1 METPS
6 ILEFM
11 AEFYGRIKAR
21 KYDWED
27 ESSQMQLLVDY
38 ARISASIYKLR
49 EEINRE
55 DRQKLLKLFQDEIL
69 TQYPDCDFFL
79 T

>member
-11 AEFYGRIKAR
+11 GGFYGRIKAR